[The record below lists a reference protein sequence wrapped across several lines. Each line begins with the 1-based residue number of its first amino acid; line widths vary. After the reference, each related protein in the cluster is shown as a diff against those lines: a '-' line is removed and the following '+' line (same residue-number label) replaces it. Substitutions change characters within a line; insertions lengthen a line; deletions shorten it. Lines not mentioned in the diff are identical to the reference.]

1 METIVFLLL
10 LMVYVVY
17 STIKIKRKN
26 RQEAIDEEDH
36 NCEL

>member
-10 LMVYVVY
+10 LIAYVVY

-26 RQEAIDEEDH
+26 RRESIDKEDH

>member
-10 LMVYVVY
+10 LIAYVVY

-26 RQEAIDEEDH
+26 RREVIDEEDH